1 MVRLSSFFRLPDNVY
16 WFFKHFSGTWMKEKL
31 TPLDGWIVFLAGAFL
46 LIFSN
51 ILFLAAFQIFKG
63 TDEAGGE
70 IGLLDHLIPLFAG
83 EIAILLVA
91 ALTIFRK
98 RISFGEFLFQHPAPV
113 RVYIIT
119 LCGTFGAGMMADELS
134 SLMKEILP
142 SFLDWGAIEQ
152 IVKLIREGSSLDFLV
167 SVFVL
172 CFTAGFSEEFVF
184 RGVIFTGFRQKLG
197 PLATILLTSLLF
209 AILHFDAVQ
218 GAGVFVLGLFLGYLR
233 EKTGCLT
240 LCVAAHA
247 FNNLLSALIV
257 RFLIGPM
264 EEFPPWEFSLPQLF
278 SGALILA
285 LSLAGLSLTG
295 KAGRKDHRKYGDE
308 Y

>member
-31 TPLDGWIVFLAGAFL
+31 TPLDGWLVFLAGAFL

-51 ILFLAAFQIFKG
+51 ILFLAAFQISKQTG
-63 TDEAGGE
+63 VTGEE
-70 IGLLDHLIPLFAG
+70 IGLFGRLIPLFAG
-83 EIAILLVA
+83 EIAILLA
-91 ALTIFRK
+91 AVLAIFRK
-98 RISFGEFLFQHPAPV
+98 RISFGEILFQHPAPV
-113 RVYIIT
+113 HAYIIT
-119 LCGTFGAGMMADELS
+119 LCGTFGAAMMADELS
-134 SLMKEILP
+134 SLIKKLVP
-142 SFLDWGAIEQ
+142 PFLDWGAIEE
-152 IVKLIREGSSLDFLV
+152 IVKLIQEGSSLDFLV

-172 CFTAGFSEEFVF
+172 SFTAGFSEEFVF
-184 RGVIFTGFRQKLG
+184 RGVIFTGFRRKLG
-197 PLATILLTSLLF
+197 PPATILLTSLLF
-209 AILHFDAVQ
+209 AILHLDPVQ

-264 EEFPPWEFSLPQLF
+264 EEFPPWEFSLPQLL
-278 SGALILA
+278 SGALILGLSLIG
-285 LSLAGLSLTG
+285 LSLAGKG
-295 KAGRKDHRKYGDE
+295 GWKGHRNEGDG